1 MTLLN
6 VPSPLSATRK
16 HGAPPYRLAVL
27 HGGPGAPGSA
37 TPIARELA
45 SSCSVLEPLQS
56 ARALSGQLSE
66 LREQLQQHA
75 QLPLTLIGWSYGAL
89 LGYLFAA
96 ANATLVRKLVLV
108 AAPALTTADA
118 SSIRPTQDARL
129 DATSRARVAQLRAVL
144 DTGANAAS
152 RDLALATLATLLR
165 RAEVFDPIDSLPDDP
180 VQAQHDLNQ
189 SLWNEVIALR
199 DSGELL
205 ERGRAIRCATVL
217 IQGEHD
223 ARPSAAISAAL
234 AGVVADFRYIALPRC
249 GHYPWLERQAR
260 TEFFDLLR
268 AEVL

>member
-1 MTLLN
+1 MTVLN
-6 VPSPLSATRK
+6 LPPSPLTVLT
-16 HGAPPYRLAVL
+16 HGAPPYRVAVL

-37 TPIARELA
+37 APIARELA
-45 SSCSVLEPLQS
+45 RSCSVLEPLQS
-56 ARALSGQLSE
+56 ARGLPGQLGE

-75 QLPLTLIGWSYGAL
+75 ELPLTLIGWSYGAL

-96 ANATLVRKLVLV
+96 ANATLVRKLVMV

-118 SSIRPTQDARL
+118 SSVRPTQDARL
-129 DATSRARVAQLRAVL
+129 DATSRARAAQLRAVL

-165 RAEVFDPIDSLPDDP
+165 RAEVFDPLDSVPDDP
-180 VQAQHDLNQ
+180 VQAQHDVNQ
-189 SLWNEVIALR
+189 SVWNEVTSLR
-199 DSGELL
+199 DSGELI

-223 ARPSAAISAAL
+223 ARPGAGISAAL

-260 TEFFDLLR
+260 IEFFDCLR
-268 AEVL
+268 AELF